1 MELPL
6 ARLAHAGDVAA
17 ITRLVEE
24 GADVNARDAQ
34 GATALHYA
42 ARAGRVDV
50 IQALL
55 AMGATLQ
62 SACTA
67 SVEPTLHWAARG
79 GSVDALEYLVRSGAA
94 VSAVNADGA
103 CAVHVAAGCGH
114 VAALTKA
121 RPRQTTPAQN
131 PMQTPGRPSAPTRAY
146 RHKQREGCETS
157 S

>member
-1 MELPL
+1 MQPL

-17 ITRLVEE
+17 ITRLVKE

-34 GATALHYA
+34 GATALHFA
-42 ARAGRVDV
+42 ARAGRLDV

-55 AMGATLQ
+55 AMDATLQ
-62 SACTA
+62 SVCSA

-79 GSVDALEYLVRSGAA
+79 GSVDAIEYLVRSGAA

-114 VAALTKA
+114 VKALTKA
-121 RPRQTTPAQN
+121 RPPQPPLKSLVSVALASK
-131 PMQTPGRPSAPTRAY
+131 PPKPGR
-146 RHKQREGCETS
+146 
-157 S
+157 